1 MYKSITK
8 LQIKHIRALH
18 QKKFRQKY
26 RQFFVE
32 GTKSVFEF
40 LNSNYLCQNIFATNE
55 WLEQNSL
62 NDFTHFSIY
71 SASNKEMQ
79 QVSALKNPPGILA
92 VFDQPKENL
101 LNADVDL
108 VLALEDIRDP
118 GNLGTI
124 IRTAEWFGLQ
134 QIVCSLSCAEV
145 FNPKVVQ
152 ASMGSLARVEVVY
165 MDLLHLKK
173 NLPNHKMVLADMKGE
188 NVANFNWHQNIL
200 VIGNEANGVSSNLKE
215 VAENVLTIPRM
226 GKAESLN
233 AAMSVGIIL
242 AFARLR

>member
-32 GTKSVFEF
+32 GAKSVFEF
-40 LNSNYLCQNIFATNE
+40 LNSNYSCQNIFTTND
-55 WLEQNSL
+55 WLKQNSL
-62 NDFTHFSIY
+62 DSYSHISIC
-71 SASNKEMQ
+71 STSNKEMQ
-79 QVSALKNPPGILA
+79 QASALKNPPGILA
-92 VFDQPKENL
+92 VFEHSKENL

-152 ASMGSLARVEVVY
+152 ASMGSLARVDVVY

-173 NLPNHKMVLADMKGE
+173 SLPNHRMVLADMKGE
-188 NVANFNWHQNIL
+188 NVANFYWDKNIL

-215 VAENVLTIPRM
+215 VTENVVTIPRM

-242 AFARLR
+242 AFAKLR